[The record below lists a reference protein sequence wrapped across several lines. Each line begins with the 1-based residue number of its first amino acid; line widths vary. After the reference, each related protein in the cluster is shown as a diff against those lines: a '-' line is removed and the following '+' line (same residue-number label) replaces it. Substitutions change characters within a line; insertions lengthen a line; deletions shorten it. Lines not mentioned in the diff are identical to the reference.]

1 MTGVTLR
8 IEVKGRPSGGMA
20 DAFRVGQLPR
30 DVQDRIFAFADGC
43 LSLQH
48 RGIPRVCKFWLC
60 DRSETPGVL
69 LGGPLCVLEEQWRA
83 ECARYETEDGA
94 VLPCQTCGCIAP
106 DLHRVEV
113 CFAELTLHRRITS
126 VAMGNSAWLIVNP
139 QRQFELRDV
148 CDVCYGLLWINR

>member
-1 MTGVTLR
+1 M
-8 IEVKGRPSGGMA
+8 P

-43 LSLQH
+43 LSRQH
-48 RGIPRVCKFWLC
+48 RGIPRVCKFWLFSPPNSWLF
-60 DRSETPGVL
+60 DRSGTRGIVL
-69 LGGPLCVLEEQWRA
+69 RGDAPLCVLEEEWRA

-113 CFAELTLHRRITS
+113 CFAELTLHRRITRVS
-126 VAMGNSAWLIVNP
+126 MGHSAWRTVYP
-139 QRQFELRDV
+139 QRDFELRDV
-148 CDVCYGLLWINR
+148 CDLCHTLLWITEV